1 MKSNNTGRCTGT
13 RGASEALG
21 ALEGW
26 METLHGA
33 GGYYGPVV
41 GMRGMAMTWCGPAH
55 DWRWEGL
62 LDGWV
67 ARHRR
72 TAEPVYLERIKQ
84 AFRDLQNA
92 QLADG
97 SFRNSSFDLNPCEG
111 GMPHEPAV
119 MAAVLRAARYLREH
133 NQVWPEGTEAMI
145 ERFVEERLIT
155 SLWNKTLQ
163 TFNNWLQSD
172 FDLYSPPAVASI
184 IETLCE
190 YGALTDTAERWT
202 PFITGAAASL
212 LKSQFRTGPL
222 TGALPV
228 SSADRASASPFFA
241 ARCLPALTA
250 LHLRTGDV
258 RFSEAAD
265 ALSDFVKRSLCPGI
279 VCMTYAGRPN
289 RIAPLY
295 TGATAGA
302 LLALDRTARLEE
314 SLLRNQLDW
323 LLPLQTAAGGF
334 DTAVGFGRGLPQR
347 DPPDWRDALPVCG
360 WSSMVYALL
369 ASRVDEPVSQP
380 APASPVCRAVT
391 VRGRRAELTE
401 DADTLAI
408 RCGTKPAYVWRKRTL
423 SPEICLL

>member
-1 MKSNNTGRCTGT
+1 MNSSETDIGNSKG
-13 RGASEALG
+13 GAAAALG

-26 METLHGA
+26 LETLHGA
-33 GGYYGPVV
+33 GGYYGPAV
-41 GMRGMAMTWCGPAH
+41 GMRGMAMAWCGPAH

-72 TAEPVYLERIKQ
+72 TAEPVFLERIGQ
-84 AFRDLQNA
+84 AFRDLQRA

-119 MAAVLRAARYLREH
+119 MAAVLRAGLYLRK
-133 NQVWPEGTEAMI
+133 QGQPWPEGTAAML
-145 ERFVEERLIT
+145 ERFVEERLIK
-155 SLWNKTLQ
+155 SLWNKTLR

-172 FDLYSPPAVASI
+172 FELYSPPAVASV
-184 IETLCE
+184 IETLYA
-190 YGALTDTAERWT
+190 YGELTGTAERWT
-202 PFITGAAASL
+202 PFIAGAAESL

-222 TGALPV
+222 AGALPF

-241 ARCLPALTA
+241 ARCLTALTA
-250 LHLRTGDV
+250 LHLRTGDA
-258 RFSEAAD
+258 RFSEAAE
-265 ALSDFVKRSLCPGI
+265 ALSDFVKRGLCPGI
-279 VCMTYAGRPN
+279 ACMAYAGRPN

-302 LLALDRTARLEE
+302 LLALDRAARLEE
-314 SLLRNQLDW
+314 PLLCAQLDW
-323 LLPLQTAAGGF
+323 LLPLQSAAGGF
-334 DTAVGFGRGLPQR
+334 DTAVGFGRGLPRR

-360 WSSMVYALL
+360 WSAMVYALL
-369 ASRVDEPVSQP
+369 ASRVGEPVSP
-380 APASPVCRAVT
+380 AAPAAPVCRAVA

-401 DADTLAI
+401 DADELAI
-408 RCGTKPAYVWRKRTL
+408 RCGAEPVYVWRKRTL
-423 SPEICLL
+423 SPETCLL